1 MKVLVTGV
9 CGFIGMHVAIRLLEQ
24 GHEIVGLDN
33 INDYYDVTLKHDRL
47 ARIKPF
53 DKFRFIKLDIA
64 DAQQIEALFAK
75 EKFQRVVNLAAQA
88 GVRYSLI
95 NPHAYISSNIVGFTN
110 ILEGCRHNQVEHLVY
125 ASSSSVY
132 GSNSNMPFSV
142 HQNVDHPV
150 SFYAATKKSNELMAH
165 SYSHLYALPTTGLR
179 FFTVYG
185 PWGRPDMAPS
195 LFAGAIQQGRPINV
209 FNKGKMQRDF
219 TYIDDIVEGVVRVL
233 DQVAKP
239 DTLYSNETPD
249 PGRLALLNSVK
260 NGIGSPAQ
268 PKQWSNRIHSD
279 DCAGFLVHLVNR
291 YLKGQKLEKLY
302 LGTDCEPAAQH
313 DMRKWLA
320 GKLNVILTEEAKSSR
335 AGTQRYTNK
344 KLLQSGYQLQYPSYR
359 EGYVSVIKS
368 LSDDTER

>member
-1 MKVLVTGV
+1 MKILLAG
-9 CGFIGMHVAIRLLEQ
+9 CGDIG
-24 GHEIVGLDN
+24 
-33 INDYYDVTLKHDRL
+33 
-47 ARIKPF
+47 
-53 DKFRFIKLDIA
+53 
-64 DAQQIEALFAK
+64 
-75 EKFQRVVNLAAQA
+75 QRVAARFADEHQCF
-88 GVRYSLI
+88 GLRRNPEQLPVFI
-95 NPHAYISSNIVGFTN
+95 NPLKADLTNSEELAGIFSQDFDVVIATLTPGARTEEAYQKAYVDTATALVSSINNAKYQPKIVIWISST
-110 ILEGCRHNQVEHLVY
+110 
-125 ASSSSVY
+125 SVY
-132 GSNSNMPFSV
+132 GDSSNQWLEEESPVNPASFSARALKKAE
-142 HQNVDHPV
+142 DIMTAV
-150 SFYAATKKSNELMAH
+150 SCDLTIV
-165 SYSHLYALPTTGLR
+165 R
-179 FFTVYG
+179 FSGIYG
-185 PWGRPDMAPS
+185 
-195 LFAGAIQQGRPINV
+195 
-209 FNKGKMQRDF
+209 
-219 TYIDDIVEGVVRVL
+219 
-233 DQVAKP
+233 
-239 DTLYSNETPD
+239 

-368 LSDDTER
+368 LSDDTEC

>member
-1 MKVLVTGV
+1 MKILLAG
-9 CGFIGMHVAIRLLEQ
+9 CGDIG
-24 GHEIVGLDN
+24 
-33 INDYYDVTLKHDRL
+33 
-47 ARIKPF
+47 
-53 DKFRFIKLDIA
+53 
-64 DAQQIEALFAK
+64 
-75 EKFQRVVNLAAQA
+75 QRVAARFADEHQCF
-88 GVRYSLI
+88 GLRRNPEQLPVFI
-95 NPHAYISSNIVGFTN
+95 NPLKADLTNSEELVGIFSQDFDVVIATLTPGARTEEAYQKAYVDTATALVSSINNAKYQPKIVIWISST
-110 ILEGCRHNQVEHLVY
+110 
-125 ASSSSVY
+125 SVY
-132 GSNSNMPFSV
+132 GDSTNQWLEEESPVNPASFSARALKKAE
-142 HQNVDHPV
+142 DIMTAV
-150 SFYAATKKSNELMAH
+150 SCDLTIV
-165 SYSHLYALPTTGLR
+165 R
-179 FFTVYG
+179 FSGIYG
-185 PWGRPDMAPS
+185 
-195 LFAGAIQQGRPINV
+195 
-209 FNKGKMQRDF
+209 
-219 TYIDDIVEGVVRVL
+219 
-233 DQVAKP
+233 
-239 DTLYSNETPD
+239 

>member
-1 MKVLVTGV
+1 MKILLAG
-9 CGFIGMHVAIRLLEQ
+9 CGDIG
-24 GHEIVGLDN
+24 
-33 INDYYDVTLKHDRL
+33 
-47 ARIKPF
+47 
-53 DKFRFIKLDIA
+53 
-64 DAQQIEALFAK
+64 
-75 EKFQRVVNLAAQA
+75 QRVAARFADEHQCF
-88 GVRYSLI
+88 GLRRNPEQLPVFI
-95 NPHAYISSNIVGFTN
+95 NPLKADLTNSEELVGIFSQDFDVVIATLTPGARTEEAYQKAYVDTATALVSSINNAKYQPKIVIWISST
-110 ILEGCRHNQVEHLVY
+110 
-125 ASSSSVY
+125 SVY
-132 GSNSNMPFSV
+132 GDSTNQWLEEESPVNPASFSARALKKAE
-142 HQNVDHPV
+142 DIMTAV
-150 SFYAATKKSNELMAH
+150 SCDLTIV
-165 SYSHLYALPTTGLR
+165 R
-179 FFTVYG
+179 FSGIYG
-185 PWGRPDMAPS
+185 
-195 LFAGAIQQGRPINV
+195 
-209 FNKGKMQRDF
+209 
-219 TYIDDIVEGVVRVL
+219 
-233 DQVAKP
+233 
-239 DTLYSNETPD
+239 

-260 NGIGSPAQ
+260 NGIGSPAR

>member
-1 MKVLVTGV
+1 MKILLAG
-9 CGFIGMHVAIRLLEQ
+9 CGDIG
-24 GHEIVGLDN
+24 
-33 INDYYDVTLKHDRL
+33 
-47 ARIKPF
+47 
-53 DKFRFIKLDIA
+53 
-64 DAQQIEALFAK
+64 
-75 EKFQRVVNLAAQA
+75 QRVAARFADEHQCF
-88 GVRYSLI
+88 GLRRNPEQLPVFI
-95 NPHAYISSNIVGFTN
+95 NPLKADLTNSEELVGIFSQGFDVVIATLTPGARTEEAYQKAYVDTATALVSSINNAKYQPKIVIWISST
-110 ILEGCRHNQVEHLVY
+110 
-125 ASSSSVY
+125 SVY
-132 GSNSNMPFSV
+132 GDSTNQWLEEESPVNPASFSARALKKAE
-142 HQNVDHPV
+142 DIMTAV
-150 SFYAATKKSNELMAH
+150 SCDLTIV
-165 SYSHLYALPTTGLR
+165 R
-179 FFTVYG
+179 FSGIYG
-185 PWGRPDMAPS
+185 
-195 LFAGAIQQGRPINV
+195 
-209 FNKGKMQRDF
+209 
-219 TYIDDIVEGVVRVL
+219 
-233 DQVAKP
+233 
-239 DTLYSNETPD
+239 

>member
-1 MKVLVTGV
+1 MKILLAG
-9 CGFIGMHVAIRLLEQ
+9 CGDIG
-24 GHEIVGLDN
+24 
-33 INDYYDVTLKHDRL
+33 
-47 ARIKPF
+47 
-53 DKFRFIKLDIA
+53 
-64 DAQQIEALFAK
+64 
-75 EKFQRVVNLAAQA
+75 QRVAARFADEHQCF
-88 GVRYSLI
+88 GLRRNPEQLPVFI
-95 NPHAYISSNIVGFTN
+95 NPLKADLTNSEELVGIFSQDFDVVIATLTPGARTEEAYQKAYVDTATALVSSINNAEYQPKIVIWISST
-110 ILEGCRHNQVEHLVY
+110 
-125 ASSSSVY
+125 SVY
-132 GSNSNMPFSV
+132 GDSSNQWLEEESPVNPASFSARAMKKAE
-142 HQNVDHPV
+142 DIMTAV
-150 SFYAATKKSNELMAH
+150 SCDLTIV
-165 SYSHLYALPTTGLR
+165 R
-179 FFTVYG
+179 FSGIYG
-185 PWGRPDMAPS
+185 
-195 LFAGAIQQGRPINV
+195 
-209 FNKGKMQRDF
+209 
-219 TYIDDIVEGVVRVL
+219 
-233 DQVAKP
+233 
-239 DTLYSNETPD
+239 

>member
-1 MKVLVTGV
+1 LKILLAG
-9 CGFIGMHVAIRLLEQ
+9 CGDIG
-24 GHEIVGLDN
+24 
-33 INDYYDVTLKHDRL
+33 
-47 ARIKPF
+47 
-53 DKFRFIKLDIA
+53 
-64 DAQQIEALFAK
+64 
-75 EKFQRVVNLAAQA
+75 QRVAARFADEHQCF
-88 GVRYSLI
+88 GLRRNPEQLPVFI
-95 NPHAYISSNIVGFTN
+95 NPLKADLTNSEELVGIFSQDFDVVIATLTPGARTEEAYQKAYVDTATALVSSINNAKYQPKIVIWISST
-110 ILEGCRHNQVEHLVY
+110 
-125 ASSSSVY
+125 SVY
-132 GSNSNMPFSV
+132 GDSSNQWLEEESPVNPASFSARALKKAE
-142 HQNVDHPV
+142 DIMTAV
-150 SFYAATKKSNELMAH
+150 SCDLTIV
-165 SYSHLYALPTTGLR
+165 R
-179 FFTVYG
+179 FSGIYG
-185 PWGRPDMAPS
+185 
-195 LFAGAIQQGRPINV
+195 
-209 FNKGKMQRDF
+209 
-219 TYIDDIVEGVVRVL
+219 
-233 DQVAKP
+233 
-239 DTLYSNETPD
+239 

>member
-1 MKVLVTGV
+1 MKILLAG
-9 CGFIGMHVAIRLLEQ
+9 CGDIG
-24 GHEIVGLDN
+24 
-33 INDYYDVTLKHDRL
+33 
-47 ARIKPF
+47 
-53 DKFRFIKLDIA
+53 
-64 DAQQIEALFAK
+64 
-75 EKFQRVVNLAAQA
+75 QRVAARFADEHQCF
-88 GVRYSLI
+88 GLRRNPEQLPVFI
-95 NPHAYISSNIVGFTN
+95 NPLKADLTNSEELVGIFSQDFDVVIATLTPGARTEEAYQKAYVDTATALVSSINNAKYQPKIVIWISST
-110 ILEGCRHNQVEHLVY
+110 
-125 ASSSSVY
+125 SVY
-132 GSNSNMPFSV
+132 GDSSNQWLEEESPVNPASFSARALKKAE
-142 HQNVDHPV
+142 DIMTAV
-150 SFYAATKKSNELMAH
+150 SCDLTIV
-165 SYSHLYALPTTGLR
+165 R
-179 FFTVYG
+179 FSGIYG
-185 PWGRPDMAPS
+185 
-195 LFAGAIQQGRPINV
+195 
-209 FNKGKMQRDF
+209 
-219 TYIDDIVEGVVRVL
+219 
-233 DQVAKP
+233 
-239 DTLYSNETPD
+239 

>member
-1 MKVLVTGV
+1 MKILLAG
-9 CGFIGMHVAIRLLEQ
+9 CGDIG
-24 GHEIVGLDN
+24 
-33 INDYYDVTLKHDRL
+33 
-47 ARIKPF
+47 
-53 DKFRFIKLDIA
+53 
-64 DAQQIEALFAK
+64 
-75 EKFQRVVNLAAQA
+75 QRVAARFADEHQCF
-88 GVRYSLI
+88 GLRRNPEQLPVFI
-95 NPHAYISSNIVGFTN
+95 NPLKADLTNSEELVGIFSQDFDVVIATLTPGARTEEAYQKAYVDTATALVSSINNAEYQPKIVIWISST
-110 ILEGCRHNQVEHLVY
+110 
-125 ASSSSVY
+125 SVY
-132 GSNSNMPFSV
+132 GDSSNQWLEEESPVNPASFSARALKKAE
-142 HQNVDHPV
+142 DIMTAV
-150 SFYAATKKSNELMAH
+150 SCDLTIV
-165 SYSHLYALPTTGLR
+165 R
-179 FFTVYG
+179 FSGIYG
-185 PWGRPDMAPS
+185 
-195 LFAGAIQQGRPINV
+195 
-209 FNKGKMQRDF
+209 
-219 TYIDDIVEGVVRVL
+219 
-233 DQVAKP
+233 
-239 DTLYSNETPD
+239 

>member
-1 MKVLVTGV
+1 MKILLAG
-9 CGFIGMHVAIRLLEQ
+9 CGDIG
-24 GHEIVGLDN
+24 
-33 INDYYDVTLKHDRL
+33 
-47 ARIKPF
+47 
-53 DKFRFIKLDIA
+53 
-64 DAQQIEALFAK
+64 
-75 EKFQRVVNLAAQA
+75 QRVAARFADEHQCF
-88 GVRYSLI
+88 GLRRNPEQLPVFI
-95 NPHAYISSNIVGFTN
+95 NPLKADLTNSEELVGIFSQDFDVVIATLTPGARTEEAYQKAYVDTATALVSSINNAEYQPKIVIWISST
-110 ILEGCRHNQVEHLVY
+110 
-125 ASSSSVY
+125 SVY
-132 GSNSNMPFSV
+132 GDSTNQWLEEESPVNPASFSARALKKAE
-142 HQNVDHPV
+142 DIMTAV
-150 SFYAATKKSNELMAH
+150 SCDLTIV
-165 SYSHLYALPTTGLR
+165 R
-179 FFTVYG
+179 FSGIYG
-185 PWGRPDMAPS
+185 
-195 LFAGAIQQGRPINV
+195 
-209 FNKGKMQRDF
+209 
-219 TYIDDIVEGVVRVL
+219 
-233 DQVAKP
+233 
-239 DTLYSNETPD
+239 

>member
-1 MKVLVTGV
+1 LKILLAG
-9 CGFIGMHVAIRLLEQ
+9 CGDIG
-24 GHEIVGLDN
+24 
-33 INDYYDVTLKHDRL
+33 
-47 ARIKPF
+47 
-53 DKFRFIKLDIA
+53 
-64 DAQQIEALFAK
+64 
-75 EKFQRVVNLAAQA
+75 QRVADRFADEHQCFGLRRNPEQLPV
-88 GVRYSLI
+88 SI
-95 NPHAYISSNIVGFTN
+95 NPLKADLTNSEELVGIFSQDFDVVIATLTPGARTEEAYQKAYVDTATALVSSINNAKYQPKIVIWISST
-110 ILEGCRHNQVEHLVY
+110 
-125 ASSSSVY
+125 SVY
-132 GSNSNMPFSV
+132 GDSTNQWLDEESPVNPASFSARALKKAE
-142 HQNVDHPV
+142 DIMTAV
-150 SFYAATKKSNELMAH
+150 SCDLTIV
-165 SYSHLYALPTTGLR
+165 R
-179 FFTVYG
+179 FSGIYG
-185 PWGRPDMAPS
+185 
-195 LFAGAIQQGRPINV
+195 
-209 FNKGKMQRDF
+209 
-219 TYIDDIVEGVVRVL
+219 
-233 DQVAKP
+233 
-239 DTLYSNETPD
+239 

>member
-1 MKVLVTGV
+1 MKILLAG
-9 CGFIGMHVAIRLLEQ
+9 CGDIG
-24 GHEIVGLDN
+24 
-33 INDYYDVTLKHDRL
+33 
-47 ARIKPF
+47 
-53 DKFRFIKLDIA
+53 
-64 DAQQIEALFAK
+64 
-75 EKFQRVVNLAAQA
+75 QRVAARFADEHQCF
-88 GVRYSLI
+88 GLRRNPEQLPVFI
-95 NPHAYISSNIVGFTN
+95 NPLKGDLTNSEELVGIFSQGFDVVIATLTPGARTEEAYQKAYVDTATALVSSINNAKYQPKIVIWISST
-110 ILEGCRHNQVEHLVY
+110 
-125 ASSSSVY
+125 SVY
-132 GSNSNMPFSV
+132 GDSSNQWLEEESPVNPASFSARALKKAE
-142 HQNVDHPV
+142 DIMTAV
-150 SFYAATKKSNELMAH
+150 SCDLTIV
-165 SYSHLYALPTTGLR
+165 R
-179 FFTVYG
+179 FSGIYG
-185 PWGRPDMAPS
+185 
-195 LFAGAIQQGRPINV
+195 
-209 FNKGKMQRDF
+209 
-219 TYIDDIVEGVVRVL
+219 
-233 DQVAKP
+233 
-239 DTLYSNETPD
+239 

>member
-1 MKVLVTGV
+1 MKILLAG
-9 CGFIGMHVAIRLLEQ
+9 CGDIG
-24 GHEIVGLDN
+24 
-33 INDYYDVTLKHDRL
+33 
-47 ARIKPF
+47 
-53 DKFRFIKLDIA
+53 
-64 DAQQIEALFAK
+64 
-75 EKFQRVVNLAAQA
+75 QRVAARFADEHQCF
-88 GVRYSLI
+88 GLRRNPEQLPVFI
-95 NPHAYISSNIVGFTN
+95 NPLKADLTNSEELVGIFSQGFDVVIATLTPGARTEEAYQKAYVDTATALVSSINNAKYQPKIVIWISST
-110 ILEGCRHNQVEHLVY
+110 
-125 ASSSSVY
+125 SVY
-132 GSNSNMPFSV
+132 GDSSNQWLEEESPVNPASFSARALKKAE
-142 HQNVDHPV
+142 DIMTAV
-150 SFYAATKKSNELMAH
+150 SCDLTIV
-165 SYSHLYALPTTGLR
+165 R
-179 FFTVYG
+179 FSGIYG
-185 PWGRPDMAPS
+185 
-195 LFAGAIQQGRPINV
+195 
-209 FNKGKMQRDF
+209 
-219 TYIDDIVEGVVRVL
+219 
-233 DQVAKP
+233 
-239 DTLYSNETPD
+239 

>member
-1 MKVLVTGV
+1 MKILLAG
-9 CGFIGMHVAIRLLEQ
+9 CGDIG
-24 GHEIVGLDN
+24 
-33 INDYYDVTLKHDRL
+33 
-47 ARIKPF
+47 
-53 DKFRFIKLDIA
+53 
-64 DAQQIEALFAK
+64 
-75 EKFQRVVNLAAQA
+75 QRVAARFADEHQCF
-88 GVRYSLI
+88 GLRRNPEQLPVFI
-95 NPHAYISSNIVGFTN
+95 NPLKADLTNSEELVGIFSQDFDVVIATLTPGARTEEAYQKAYVDTATALVSSINNAEYQPKIVIWISST
-110 ILEGCRHNQVEHLVY
+110 
-125 ASSSSVY
+125 SVY
-132 GSNSNMPFSV
+132 GDSSNQWLDEESPVNPASFSARALKKAE
-142 HQNVDHPV
+142 DIMTAV
-150 SFYAATKKSNELMAH
+150 SCDLTIV
-165 SYSHLYALPTTGLR
+165 R
-179 FFTVYG
+179 FSGIYG
-185 PWGRPDMAPS
+185 
-195 LFAGAIQQGRPINV
+195 
-209 FNKGKMQRDF
+209 
-219 TYIDDIVEGVVRVL
+219 
-233 DQVAKP
+233 
-239 DTLYSNETPD
+239 

>member
-1 MKVLVTGV
+1 MKILLAG
-9 CGFIGMHVAIRLLEQ
+9 CGDIG
-24 GHEIVGLDN
+24 
-33 INDYYDVTLKHDRL
+33 
-47 ARIKPF
+47 
-53 DKFRFIKLDIA
+53 
-64 DAQQIEALFAK
+64 
-75 EKFQRVVNLAAQA
+75 QRVAARFADEHQCF
-88 GVRYSLI
+88 GLRRNPEQLPVFI
-95 NPHAYISSNIVGFTN
+95 NPLKADLTNSEELVGIFSQDFDVVIATLTPGARTEEAYQKAYVDTATALVSSINNAEYQPKIVIWISST
-110 ILEGCRHNQVEHLVY
+110 
-125 ASSSSVY
+125 SVY
-132 GSNSNMPFSV
+132 GDSTNQWLDEESPVNPASFSARALKKAE
-142 HQNVDHPV
+142 DIMTAV
-150 SFYAATKKSNELMAH
+150 SCDLTIV
-165 SYSHLYALPTTGLR
+165 R
-179 FFTVYG
+179 FSGIYG
-185 PWGRPDMAPS
+185 
-195 LFAGAIQQGRPINV
+195 
-209 FNKGKMQRDF
+209 
-219 TYIDDIVEGVVRVL
+219 
-233 DQVAKP
+233 
-239 DTLYSNETPD
+239 

>member
-1 MKVLVTGV
+1 MKILLAG
-9 CGFIGMHVAIRLLEQ
+9 CGDIG
-24 GHEIVGLDN
+24 
-33 INDYYDVTLKHDRL
+33 
-47 ARIKPF
+47 
-53 DKFRFIKLDIA
+53 
-64 DAQQIEALFAK
+64 
-75 EKFQRVVNLAAQA
+75 QRVAARFADEHQCF
-88 GVRYSLI
+88 GLRRNPEQLPVFI
-95 NPHAYISSNIVGFTN
+95 NPLKADLTNSEELVGIFSQDFDVVIATLTPGARTEEAYQKAYVDTATALVSSINNAKYQPKIVIWISSTSVFGDSSNQWLEEESPVNPASFSARALKKAEDIMTAVSCDLTIVRFSG
-110 ILEGCRHNQVEHLVY
+110 I
-125 ASSSSVY
+125 Y
-132 GSNSNMPFSV
+132 G
-142 HQNVDHPV
+142 
-150 SFYAATKKSNELMAH
+150 
-165 SYSHLYALPTTGLR
+165 
-179 FFTVYG
+179 
-185 PWGRPDMAPS
+185 
-195 LFAGAIQQGRPINV
+195 
-209 FNKGKMQRDF
+209 
-219 TYIDDIVEGVVRVL
+219 
-233 DQVAKP
+233 
-239 DTLYSNETPD
+239 

>member
-1 MKVLVTGV
+1 MKILLAG
-9 CGFIGMHVAIRLLEQ
+9 CGDIG
-24 GHEIVGLDN
+24 
-33 INDYYDVTLKHDRL
+33 
-47 ARIKPF
+47 
-53 DKFRFIKLDIA
+53 
-64 DAQQIEALFAK
+64 
-75 EKFQRVVNLAAQA
+75 QRVADRFADEHQCFGLRRNPEQLPV
-88 GVRYSLI
+88 SI
-95 NPHAYISSNIVGFTN
+95 NPLKADLTNSDELVGIFSQDFDVVIATLTPGARTEEAYQKAYVDTATALVSSINNAKYQPKIVIWISST
-110 ILEGCRHNQVEHLVY
+110 
-125 ASSSSVY
+125 SVY
-132 GSNSNMPFSV
+132 GDSSNQWLEEESPVNPASFSARALKKAE
-142 HQNVDHPV
+142 DIMTAV
-150 SFYAATKKSNELMAH
+150 SCDLTIV
-165 SYSHLYALPTTGLR
+165 R
-179 FFTVYG
+179 FSGIYG
-185 PWGRPDMAPS
+185 
-195 LFAGAIQQGRPINV
+195 
-209 FNKGKMQRDF
+209 
-219 TYIDDIVEGVVRVL
+219 
-233 DQVAKP
+233 
-239 DTLYSNETPD
+239 

>member
-1 MKVLVTGV
+1 MKILLAG
-9 CGFIGMHVAIRLLEQ
+9 CGDIG
-24 GHEIVGLDN
+24 
-33 INDYYDVTLKHDRL
+33 
-47 ARIKPF
+47 
-53 DKFRFIKLDIA
+53 
-64 DAQQIEALFAK
+64 
-75 EKFQRVVNLAAQA
+75 QRVAARFADEHQCF
-88 GVRYSLI
+88 GLRRNPEQLPVFI
-95 NPHAYISSNIVGFTN
+95 NPLKADLTNSEELVGIFSQDFDVVIATLTPGARTEEAYQKAYVDTATALVSSINNAKYQPKIVIRISST
-110 ILEGCRHNQVEHLVY
+110 
-125 ASSSSVY
+125 SVY
-132 GSNSNMPFSV
+132 GDSSNQWLEEESPVNPASFSARALKKAE
-142 HQNVDHPV
+142 DIMTAV
-150 SFYAATKKSNELMAH
+150 SCDLTIV
-165 SYSHLYALPTTGLR
+165 R
-179 FFTVYG
+179 FSGIYG
-185 PWGRPDMAPS
+185 
-195 LFAGAIQQGRPINV
+195 
-209 FNKGKMQRDF
+209 
-219 TYIDDIVEGVVRVL
+219 
-233 DQVAKP
+233 
-239 DTLYSNETPD
+239 